1 MPTRQERLMDFCRQN
16 AQDHSSDTGLQ
27 DGPEDLAWIFGEM
40 GGRSPGR
47 TFCGSRPSWRRGRTQ
62 QLVFSLLW
70 CAFLWPVLAPPTEA
84 AEGLALAIV
93 YDTSGS
99 MREAVPTADG
109 KKAAK
114 YLIGNRALENIIQR
128 IDHFSTNS
136 PLLHPVQAGLFVFQ
150 GQGVREAVPFGPFHS
165 ARMLDW
171 VKSYR
176 GPDSGTPLGA
186 AIEAASRPVLASKL
200 DQKHILVITD
210 GQNTIGPDPV
220 VIVPRIQKAAESR
233 GSSVFLHFVAFDID
247 AKVFSPLKKLGVT
260 VVGAADEKQLNQQL
274 EFILEQKILLE
285 KEEPKKP

>member
-1 MPTRQERLMDFCRQN
+1 MRTRQERLMDFCRQN
-16 AQDHSSDTGLQ
+16 AQDHSNDTGLR
-27 DGPEDLAWIFGEM
+27 DGPEDLAWTMQDM
-40 GGRSPGR
+40 GRRSPVRRFASGPL
-47 TFCGSRPSWRRGRTQ
+47 SRRPCP
-62 QLVFSLLW
+62 LLLALLG
-70 CAFLWPVLAPPTEA
+70 CAFSCCLIAPPTQA
-84 AEGLALAIV
+84 ADGLALAIV

-99 MREAVPTADG
+99 MRDAVPTADG
-109 KKAAK
+109 KRAAK
-114 YLIGNRALENIIQR
+114 WLIGNRALEHIIQR

-150 GQGVREAVPFGPFHS
+150 GQGVREAVPFGSFQS

-171 VKSYR
+171 VKNYR
-176 GPDSGTPLGA
+176 GPDSGTPLGL

-200 DQKHILVITD
+200 NQKHILVITD

-220 VIVPRIQKAAESR
+220 AIVPRIQKSAESR
-233 GSSVFLHFVAFDID
+233 GGSVFLHFVAFDVD

-274 EFILEQKILLE
+274 EFILEEKILLE

>member
-1 MPTRQERLMDFCRQN
+1 
-16 AQDHSSDTGLQ
+16 
-27 DGPEDLAWIFGEM
+27 
-40 GGRSPGR
+40 
-47 TFCGSRPSWRRGRTQ
+47 
-62 QLVFSLLW
+62 
-70 CAFLWPVLAPPTEA
+70 
-84 AEGLALAIV
+84 
-93 YDTSGS
+93 
-99 MREAVPTADG
+99 
-109 KKAAK
+109 
-114 YLIGNRALENIIQR
+114 
-128 IDHFSTNS
+128 
-136 PLLHPVQAGLFVFQ
+136 
-150 GQGVREAVPFGPFHS
+150 REAVPFGPFQS
-165 ARMLDW
+165 AQMLDW